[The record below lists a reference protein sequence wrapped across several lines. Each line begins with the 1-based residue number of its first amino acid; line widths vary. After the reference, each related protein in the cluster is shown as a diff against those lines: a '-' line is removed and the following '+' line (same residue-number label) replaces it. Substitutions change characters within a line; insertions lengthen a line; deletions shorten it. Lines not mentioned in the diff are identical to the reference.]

1 MSDNCFERHGRDG
14 ATDYPRNGHDQTAT
28 LKPDELLVCDACDG
42 RGKHR
47 DWWGPWECVLCHGL
61 GYVTRSFWDAWVASF
76 PPHIQVHIHS
86 QPAPAVYQV

>member
-1 MSDNCFERHGRDG
+1 MSNNRFERPGRDG
-14 ATDYPRNGHDQTAT
+14 ATDNRLGGHNQTAT

-42 RGKHR
+42 RGKHC

-76 PPHIQVHIHS
+76 SPQVQAHIRS
-86 QPAPAVYQV
+86 QPEPAVYQT